1 MALHS
6 NIVGGSTAKRVMG
19 CPGSVALCAK
29 MPPKPSSVYADLGTL
44 LHNAVAQVLDQG
56 VTPESLIGMKYQ
68 DQVLT
73 QDHIDNKLHVALD
86 LLGEIDPKLEMEYA
100 VETEVG
106 FGDFLPDVFGSCD
119 LLGRIG
125 NRAIVL
131 DWKFGD
137 GVAVGVEENE
147 QLLFYAA
154 AAMRTPSV
162 AWVFDGATEI
172 ECVIVQP
179 PSVKRWVTTVDRVKI
194 FENNLV
200 ASVKE
205 SQKKN
210 AGLSA
215 GEHCRWCAAKPIC
228 PKMTG
233 AVERALQ
240 EQLASLNA
248 DMIGGYLKNC
258 DLLEQWITDLRALA
272 HQMLEADK
280 PVPGWK
286 LVNKRAIRQW
296 AVDDETVKDEL
307 NRAGLLPAETVVE
320 KIISPA
326 QAEKELKKYNLK
338 LPTELVVA
346 VSSGSTLAR
355 EDDPRPAVVQIGKQL
370 VAALSKIQQ
379 ELN

>member
-1 MALHS
+1 MAQHS

-29 MPPKPSSVYADLGTL
+29 MPPRPSSVYADLGTL
-44 LHNAVAQVLDQG
+44 LHTAISQVLDQG

-73 QDHIDNKLHVALD
+73 QDHIDNKLQVALN
-86 LLGEIDPKLEMEYA
+86 LLSEIDPKLEMEYA

-106 FGDFLPDVFGSCD
+106 FGDFLPNVFGSCD

-162 AWVFDGATEI
+162 AWVFEGATEI

-179 PSVKRWVTTVDRVKI
+179 PSVKRWVTTVERVKI

-205 SQKKN
+205 SQKAN

-215 GEHCRWCAAKPIC
+215 GDHCRWCAAKPIC

-233 AVERALQ
+233 AVDRALQ
-240 EQLASLNA
+240 DQLASLNA

-286 LVNKRAIRQW
+286 LVNKRATRQW
-296 AVDDETVKDEL
+296 ANEDQATDVLAKVIPEAEL
-307 NRAGLLPAETVVE
+307 FVTKLITPAV
-320 KIISPA
+320 
-326 QAEKELKKYNLK
+326 AEKVLKKLGTK
-338 LPTELVVA
+338 LPDDLVVA

-355 EDDPRPAVVQIGKQL
+355 EEDPRPAVVQIGKQL
-370 VAALSKIQQ
+370 VAALSKIQ
-379 ELN
+379 

>member
-1 MALHS
+1 MAQHS

-29 MPPKPSSVYADLGTL
+29 MPPRPSSVYADLGTL
-44 LHNAVAQVLDQG
+44 LHTAISQVLDQG
-56 VTPESLIGMKYQ
+56 VTPESLLGMKYQ

-73 QDHIDNKLHVALD
+73 QDHIDNKLHVALN
-86 LLGEIDPKLEMEYA
+86 LLGEIDPNLEMEYA

-154 AAMRTPSV
+154 AAMRTHSV

-179 PSVKRWVTTVDRVKI
+179 PSVKRWVTTVERVKI

-205 SQKKN
+205 SQKAN

-215 GEHCRWCAAKPIC
+215 GDHCRWCAAKPIC

-233 AVERALQ
+233 AVDRAL
-240 EQLASLNA
+240 EAQLVSLDA
-248 DMIGGYLKNC
+248 GTIGAYLKNC

-286 LVNKRAIRQW
+286 LVNKRATRQW
-296 AVDDETVKDEL
+296 ANEDQAAAVLAKVIPEAEL
-307 NRAGLLPAETVVE
+307 YVTKLITPAV
-320 KIISPA
+320 
-326 QAEKELKKYNLK
+326 AEKVLKKLGTK
-338 LPTELVVA
+338 LPDDLVVA

-370 VAALSKIQQ
+370 VAALSKIQ
-379 ELN
+379 

>member
-1 MALHS
+1 MAQHS

-29 MPPKPSSVYADLGTL
+29 MPPRPSSVYADLGTL
-44 LHNAVAQVLDQG
+44 LHTAISQVLDQG

-179 PSVKRWVTTVDRVKI
+179 PSVKRWVTTVERVKI

-205 SQKKN
+205 SQKAN

-215 GEHCRWCAAKPIC
+215 GDHCRWCAAKPIC

-233 AVERALQ
+233 AVDRALQ
-240 EQLASLNA
+240 DQLASLNA

-286 LVNKRAIRQW
+286 LVNKRATRQW
-296 AVDDETVKDEL
+296 ANDDQAADVLAKVIPEAEL
-307 NRAGLLPAETVVE
+307 YVTKLITPAV
-320 KIISPA
+320 
-326 QAEKELKKYNLK
+326 AEKVLKKLGTQ
-338 LPTELVVA
+338 LPDDLVVA

-355 EDDPRPAVVQIGKQL
+355 EEDPRPAVVQIGKQL
-370 VAALSKIQQ
+370 VAALSKIQ
-379 ELN
+379 

>member
-1 MALHS
+1 
-6 NIVGGSTAKRVMG
+6 
-19 CPGSVALCAK
+19 
-29 MPPKPSSVYADLGTL
+29 
-44 LHNAVAQVLDQG
+44 
-56 VTPESLIGMKYQ
+56 MKYQ

-179 PSVKRWVTTVDRVKI
+179 PSVKRWVTTVERVKI

-205 SQKKN
+205 SQKAN
-210 AGLSA
+210 AGLNA

-233 AVERALQ
+233 AVDRALQ
-240 EQLASLNA
+240 EQLVSLDA

-286 LVNKRAIRQW
+286 LVNKRATRQW
-296 AVDDETVKDEL
+296 ANDDQAADVLAKVIPEAEL
-307 NRAGLLPAETVVE
+307 YVTKLITPAVAE
-320 KIISPA
+320 KI
-326 QAEKELKKYNLK
+326 LKKLGEQ
-338 LPTELVVA
+338 LPNDLVIA

-355 EDDPRPAVVQIGKQL
+355 EEDPRPAVVQIGKQL
-370 VAALSKIQQ
+370 VAALSKIQ
-379 ELN
+379 

>member
-1 MALHS
+1 MAQHS

-29 MPPKPSSVYADLGTL
+29 MPPRPSSVYADLGTL
-44 LHNAVAQVLDQG
+44 LHNAIAQVLDQG
-56 VTPESLIGMKYQ
+56 VTPESLLSMKYQ

-73 QDHIDNKLHVALD
+73 QDHIDNKLQVALN
-86 LLGEIDPKLEMEYA
+86 LLSEIDPKLEMEYA

-179 PSVKRWVTTVDRVKI
+179 PSVKRWVTTVERVKI

-233 AVERALQ
+233 AVDRALQ
-240 EQLASLNA
+240 EQLVSLNA

-286 LVNKRAIRQW
+286 LVNKRATRQW
-296 AVDDETVKDEL
+296 ANDDQAADVLAKVIPEAEL
-307 NRAGLLPAETVVE
+307 FVTKLITPAV
-320 KIISPA
+320 
-326 QAEKELKKYNLK
+326 AEKVLKVLGTK
-338 LPTELVVA
+338 LPDDLVVA

-355 EDDPRPAVVQIGKQL
+355 EDDSRPAVVQIGKQL
-370 VAALSKIQQ
+370 VAALSKIQ
-379 ELN
+379 

>member
-1 MALHS
+1 MAQHS

-29 MPPKPSSVYADLGTL
+29 MPPRPSSVYADLGTL
-44 LHNAVAQVLDQG
+44 LHTAISQVLDQG
-56 VTPESLIGMKYQ
+56 VTPESLLGMKYQ

-73 QDHIDNKLHVALD
+73 QDHIDNKLHVALN
-86 LLGEIDPKLEMEYA
+86 LLGEIDPNLEMEYA

-179 PSVKRWVTTVDRVKI
+179 PSVKRWVTTVERVKI

-205 SQKKN
+205 SQKKI

-233 AVERALQ
+233 AVDRALQ
-240 EQLASLNA
+240 DQLMSLDA

-296 AVDDETVKDEL
+296 ANEDQATDVLAKVIPEAEL
-307 NRAGLLPAETVVE
+307 FVTKLITPAV
-320 KIISPA
+320 
-326 QAEKELKKYNLK
+326 AEKVLKKLGTQ
-338 LPTELVVA
+338 LPDDLVVA

-355 EDDPRPAVVQIGKQL
+355 EEDPRPAVVQIGKQL
-370 VAALSKIQQ
+370 TAALSKIQ
-379 ELN
+379 

>member
-1 MALHS
+1 MANHS
-6 NIVGGSTAKRVMG
+6 KVVGGSTAKRVIG
-19 CPGSVALCAK
+19 CPGSVALCAT
-29 MPPKPSSVYADLGTL
+29 MPPKPSSKYADEGTL
-44 LHNAVAQVLDQG
+44 LHDAIAQVLDKD
-56 VTPESLIGMKYQ
+56 VKPESLLGMTYQ

-73 QDHIDNKLHVALD
+73 QELIDNKLHVALD
-86 LLGEIDPKLEMEYA
+86 LLGQVDPNLEMEYA

-162 AWVFDGATEI
+162 SWVFDGATEI
-172 ECVIVQP
+172 ECVIIQP
-179 PSVKRWVTTVDRVKI
+179 PMIRRWVTTVERVKQ
-194 FENNLV
+194 FELTLLQ
-200 ASVKE
+200 AVKA
-205 SQKKN
+205 SQKKD
-210 AGLSA
+210 APIA
-215 GEHCRWCAAKPIC
+215 VGEHCRWCSAKPVC

-233 AVERALQ
+233 AVDRALDT
-240 EQLASLNA
+240 QLENIDANK
-248 DMIGGYLKNC
+248 IGAYLANC

-272 HQMLEADK
+272 HQILEADK

-286 LVNKRAIRQW
+286 LVNKRATRQW
-296 AVDDETVKDEL
+296 ANEDVADDVLSKVIPKDEL
-307 NRAGLLPAETVVE
+307 YVA
-320 KIISPA
+320 KMISPA
-326 QAEKELKKYNLK
+326 QAEKVLKKLGQQ
-338 LPTELVVA
+338 LPDDLVVA

-370 VAALSKIQQ
+370 TAALSKIQ
-379 ELN
+379 

>member
-1 MALHS
+1 MAQHS

-29 MPPKPSSVYADLGTL
+29 MPPRPSSVYADLGTL
-44 LHNAVAQVLDQG
+44 LHTAISQVLDQG

-73 QDHIDNKLHVALD
+73 QELIDNKLHVALD

-106 FGDFLPDVFGSCD
+106 FGDFLPNVFGSCD

-179 PSVKRWVTTVDRVKI
+179 PSVKRWVTTVERVKI

-205 SQKKN
+205 SQKAN

-233 AVERALQ
+233 AVDRALQ
-240 EQLASLNA
+240 EQLVSLNA

-272 HQMLEADK
+272 HQMLEADT

-320 KIISPA
+320 KVISPA

-370 VAALSKIQQ
+370 VAALSKI
-379 ELN
+379 

>member
-1 MALHS
+1 MAQHS

-29 MPPKPSSVYADLGTL
+29 MPPRPSSVYADLGTL
-44 LHNAVAQVLDQG
+44 LHTAISQVLDQG

-73 QDHIDNKLHVALD
+73 QDHIDNKLHVALN
-86 LLGEIDPKLEMEYA
+86 LLSEIDPKLEMEYA

-154 AAMRTPSV
+154 AAMRTESV
-162 AWVFDGATEI
+162 KWVFDGATEI

-179 PSVKRWVTTVDRVKI
+179 PSVKRWVTTVERVKI

-205 SQKKN
+205 SQKAN

-233 AVERALQ
+233 AVDRALQ
-240 EQLASLNA
+240 DQLASLNA
-248 DMIGGYLKNC
+248 DMIGVYLKNC

-286 LVNKRAIRQW
+286 LVNKRATRQW
-296 AVDDETVKDEL
+296 ANDDQAADVLAKVIPEAEL
-307 NRAGLLPAETVVE
+307 YVTKLITPAV
-320 KIISPA
+320 
-326 QAEKELKKYNLK
+326 AEKVLKKLGDK
-338 LPTELVVA
+338 LPDDLVVA

>member
-1 MALHS
+1 MAQHS

-29 MPPKPSSVYADLGTL
+29 MPPRPSSVYADLGTL
-44 LHNAVAQVLDQG
+44 LHNAVSQVLDQG

-73 QDHIDNKLHVALD
+73 QELIDNKLHVALD

-154 AAMRTPSV
+154 AAMRTESV
-162 AWVFDGATEI
+162 KWVFDGATEI

-179 PSVKRWVTTVDRVKI
+179 PSVKRWVTTVERVKI

-205 SQKKN
+205 SQKAN

-215 GEHCRWCAAKPIC
+215 GDHCRWCSAKPIC

-233 AVERALQ
+233 AVDRALQ
-240 EQLASLNA
+240 DQLMSLDA

-286 LVNKRAIRQW
+286 LVNKRAMRQW
-296 AVDDETVKDEL
+296 ANEDQADDVLSKVIPKDEL
-307 NRAGLLPAETVVE
+307 YVA
-320 KIISPA
+320 KMISPA
-326 QAEKELKKYNLK
+326 QAEKVLKKLGEQ
-338 LPTELVVA
+338 LPNDLVIA

-355 EDDPRPAVVQIGKQL
+355 EEDPRPAVVQIGKQL
-370 VAALSKIQQ
+370 VAALSKIQ
-379 ELN
+379 

>member
-29 MPPKPSSVYADLGTL
+29 MPPRPSSVYADLGTL

-73 QDHIDNKLHVALD
+73 QELIDNKLHVALD

-125 NRAIVL
+125 DRAIVL

-179 PSVKRWVTTVDRVKI
+179 PSVKRWVTTVERVKI

-205 SQKKN
+205 SQKTN
-210 AGLSA
+210 ADLSV

-233 AVERALQ
+233 AVDRALQ

-272 HQMLEADK
+272 HQILEADK

-286 LVNKRAIRQW
+286 LVNKRAMRQW
-296 AVDDETVKDEL
+296 ANEDQADDVLSKVIPKDEL
-307 NRAGLLPAETVVE
+307 YVA
-320 KIISPA
+320 KMISPA
-326 QAEKELKKYNLK
+326 QAEKVLKKLGEQ
-338 LPTELVVA
+338 LPDDLVIA

-355 EDDPRPAVVQIGKQL
+355 EEDPRPAVVQIGKQL
-370 VAALSKIQQ
+370 VAALSKIQ
-379 ELN
+379 

>member
-6 NIVGGSTAKRVMG
+6 NIVGGSSAKRVMG

-29 MPPKPSSVYADLGTL
+29 MPPRPSSVYADLGTL

-179 PSVKRWVTTVDRVKI
+179 PSVKRWVTTIDRVKI

-210 AGLSA
+210 ADLSV

-286 LVNKRAIRQW
+286 LVNKRAMRQW
-296 AVDDETVKDEL
+296 ANEDQADDVLSKVIPKDEL
-307 NRAGLLPAETVVE
+307 YVA
-320 KIISPA
+320 KMISPA
-326 QAEKELKKYNLK
+326 QAEKVLKKLGTQ
-338 LPTELVVA
+338 LPNDLVVA

-370 VAALSKIQQ
+370 VAALSKIQ
-379 ELN
+379 

>member
-29 MPPKPSSVYADLGTL
+29 MPPRPSSVYADLGTL

-73 QDHIDNKLHVALD
+73 QDHIDNKLQVALN

-100 VETEVG
+100 VETEVS

-179 PSVKRWVTTVDRVKI
+179 PSVKRWVTTVERVKI

-205 SQKKN
+205 SQKAN
-210 AGLSA
+210 AGLSV

-233 AVERALQ
+233 AVDRAL
-240 EQLASLNA
+240 EAQLVSLDA
-248 DMIGGYLKNC
+248 DMIGDYLKNC

-286 LVNKRAIRQW
+286 LVNKRATRQW
-296 AVDDETVKDEL
+296 ANEGQADDVLSKVIPKDEL
-307 NRAGLLPAETVVE
+307 YVA
-320 KIISPA
+320 KMISPA
-326 QAEKELKKYNLK
+326 QAEKVLKKLGEQ
-338 LPTELVVA
+338 LPDDLVIA

-355 EDDPRPAVVQIGKQL
+355 EEDPRPAVAQIGKQL
-370 VAALSKIQQ
+370 VVALSKIQ
-379 ELN
+379 

>member
-1 MALHS
+1 
-6 NIVGGSTAKRVMG
+6 
-19 CPGSVALCAK
+19 
-29 MPPKPSSVYADLGTL
+29 VYADLGTL
-44 LHNAVAQVLDQG
+44 LHTAISQVLDQG
-56 VTPESLIGMKYQ
+56 VKPESLIGMKYQ

-100 VETEVG
+100 VETEVS

-162 AWVFDGATEI
+162 SWVFDGATEI

-179 PSVKRWVTTVDRVKI
+179 PSVKRWVTTVERVKI

-233 AVERALQ
+233 AVDRALQ
-240 EQLASLNA
+240 AQMVSLDA
-248 DMIGGYLKNC
+248 DTIGAYLKNC

-286 LVNKRAIRQW
+286 LVNKRVTRQW
-296 AVDDETVKDEL
+296 ANEEVAFKTLRDLGIQSREL
-307 NRAGLLPAETVVE
+307 RQLKFV
-320 KIISPA
+320 SPA
-326 QAEKELKKYNLK
+326 QAEKVIKQHGKT
-338 LPTELVVA
+338 LPTELVIA

-355 EDDPRPAVVQIGKQL
+355 EEDPRPAVVQIGKQL
-370 VAALSKIQQ
+370 VAALSKIQ
-379 ELN
+379 

>member
-1 MALHS
+1 
-6 NIVGGSTAKRVMG
+6 
-19 CPGSVALCAK
+19 
-29 MPPKPSSVYADLGTL
+29 MPPRPSSVYADLGTL
-44 LHNAVAQVLDQG
+44 LHNAVAQVLDEG
-56 VTPESLIGMKYQ
+56 VTPESLLGMKYQ

-73 QDHIDNKLHVALD
+73 QDHIDNKLHVALN

-179 PSVKRWVTTVDRVKI
+179 PSVKRWVTTVERVKI

-205 SQKKN
+205 SQKAN

-215 GEHCRWCAAKPIC
+215 GEHCRWCSAKPIC

-233 AVERALQ
+233 AVDRALQ
-240 EQLASLNA
+240 AQLVSLDA
-248 DMIGGYLKNC
+248 DTIGAYLKNC

-286 LVNKRAIRQW
+286 LVNKRATRQW
-296 AVDDETVKDEL
+296 ANEGQADDVLSKVIPKDEL
-307 NRAGLLPAETVVE
+307 YVA
-320 KIISPA
+320 KMISPA
-326 QAEKELKKYNLK
+326 QAEKVLKKLGEQ
-338 LPTELVVA
+338 LPDDLVIA

-355 EDDPRPAVVQIGKQL
+355 EEDPRPAVVQIGKQL
-370 VAALSKIQQ
+370 VAALSKIQ
-379 ELN
+379 

>member
-1 MALHS
+1 
-6 NIVGGSTAKRVMG
+6 
-19 CPGSVALCAK
+19 
-29 MPPKPSSVYADLGTL
+29 
-44 LHNAVAQVLDQG
+44 
-56 VTPESLIGMKYQ
+56 MKYQ

-73 QDHIDNKLHVALD
+73 QELIDNKLHVALD

-106 FGDFLPDVFGSCD
+106 FGDFLPNVFGSCD

-137 GVAVGVEENE
+137 GVSVGVEENE

-179 PSVKRWVTTVDRVKI
+179 PSVKRWVTTVERVKI

-205 SQKKN
+205 SQKAN

-286 LVNKRAIRQW
+286 LVNKRATRQW
-296 AVDDETVKDEL
+296 ANDDQAADVLAKVIPEAEL
-307 NRAGLLPAETVVE
+307 YVTKLITPAV
-320 KIISPA
+320 
-326 QAEKELKKYNLK
+326 AEKVLKKLGDK
-338 LPTELVVA
+338 LPDDLVIA

-355 EDDPRPAVVQIGKQL
+355 EEDPRPAVVQIGKQL
-370 VAALSKIQQ
+370 VAALSKIQ
-379 ELN
+379 

>member
-1 MALHS
+1 MAQHS

-29 MPPKPSSVYADLGTL
+29 MPLRPSSVYADLGTL
-44 LHNAVAQVLDQG
+44 LHTAISQVLDQG
-56 VTPESLIGMKYQ
+56 VTPESLLGMKYQ

-73 QDHIDNKLHVALD
+73 QDHIDNKHHVALN
-86 LLGEIDPKLEMEYA
+86 LISEIDPKLEMEYA

-179 PSVKRWVTTVDRVKI
+179 PSVKRWVTTVERVKI

-205 SQKKN
+205 SQKAN

-233 AVERALQ
+233 AVDRALQ
-240 EQLASLNA
+240 DQLMSLDA

-286 LVNKRAIRQW
+286 LVNKRATRQW
-296 AVDDETVKDEL
+296 ANEDQATDVLSKVIPETEL
-307 NRAGLLPAETVVE
+307 FVTKLITPAV
-320 KIISPA
+320 
-326 QAEKELKKYNLK
+326 AEKVLKKLGTQ
-338 LPTELVVA
+338 LPDDLVVA

-355 EDDPRPAVVQIGKQL
+355 EEDPRPAVVQIGKQL
-370 VAALSKIQQ
+370 TAALSKIQ
-379 ELN
+379 

>member
-1 MALHS
+1 MAQHS

-29 MPPKPSSVYADLGTL
+29 MPPRPSSVYADLGTL
-44 LHNAVAQVLDQG
+44 LHNAVSQVLDQG

-73 QDHIDNKLHVALD
+73 QELIDNKLHVALD

-154 AAMRTPSV
+154 AAMRTESV
-162 AWVFDGATEI
+162 KWVFDGATEI

-179 PSVKRWVTTVDRVKI
+179 PSVKRWVTTVERVKI

-205 SQKKN
+205 SQKAN

-215 GEHCRWCAAKPIC
+215 GDHCRWCSAKPIC

-233 AVERALQ
+233 AVDRALQ
-240 EQLASLNA
+240 DQLMSLDA

-272 HQMLEADK
+272 HQMLEADT

-286 LVNKRAIRQW
+286 LVNKRAMRQW
-296 AVDDETVKDEL
+296 ANEDQAADVLAKVIPEAEL
-307 NRAGLLPAETVVE
+307 YVTKLITPAV
-320 KIISPA
+320 
-326 QAEKELKKYNLK
+326 AEKVLKKLGDK
-338 LPTELVVA
+338 LPDDLVIA

-355 EDDPRPAVVQIGKQL
+355 EEDPRPAVVQIGKQL
-370 VAALSKIQQ
+370 VAALSKIQ
-379 ELN
+379 

>member
-1 MALHS
+1 
-6 NIVGGSTAKRVMG
+6 
-19 CPGSVALCAK
+19 
-29 MPPKPSSVYADLGTL
+29 MPPRPSSVYADLGTL
-44 LHNAVAQVLDQG
+44 LHTAISQVLDQG

-73 QDHIDNKLHVALD
+73 QDHIDNKLHVALN

-179 PSVKRWVTTVDRVKI
+179 PSVKRWVTTVERVKI

-205 SQKKN
+205 SQKAN

-233 AVERALQ
+233 AVDRALQ
-240 EQLASLNA
+240 DQIMSLDA
-248 DMIGGYLKNC
+248 DMIGRYLGNC

-272 HQMLEADK
+272 HCMLDAGVQ
-280 PVPGWK
+280 VPGWK
-286 LVNKRAIRQW
+286 LVNKRATRQW
-296 AVDDETVKDEL
+296 ANEDVADDVLRHLMPVAEL
-307 NRAGLLPAETVVE
+307 YVSKMV
-320 KIISPA
+320 SPA
-326 QAEKELKKYNLK
+326 QAEKVLKKLDTK
-338 LPTELVVA
+338 LPDDLVIA

-370 VAALSKIQQ
+370 VAALSKIQ
-379 ELN
+379 

>member
-1 MALHS
+1 MAQHS

-29 MPPKPSSVYADLGTL
+29 MPPRPSSVYADLGTL
-44 LHNAVAQVLDQG
+44 LHTAISQVLDQG
-56 VTPESLIGMKYQ
+56 VTPESLLGMKYQ

-73 QDHIDNKLHVALD
+73 QDHIDNKLHVALN
-86 LLGEIDPKLEMEYA
+86 LLSEIDPKLEMEYA

-125 NRAIVL
+125 DRAIVL

-205 SQKKN
+205 SQKAN

-233 AVERALQ
+233 AVDRALQ
-240 EQLASLNA
+240 DQLMSLDA

-286 LVNKRAIRQW
+286 LVNKRATRQW
-296 AVDDETVKDEL
+296 ANEDQATDVLAKVIPEAEL
-307 NRAGLLPAETVVE
+307 YVTKLITPAV
-320 KIISPA
+320 
-326 QAEKELKKYNLK
+326 AEKVLKKLGTK
-338 LPTELVVA
+338 LPDDLVVA

-355 EDDPRPAVVQIGKQL
+355 EEDPRPAVVQIGKQL
-370 VAALSKIQQ
+370 TAALSKIQ
-379 ELN
+379 

>member
-1 MALHS
+1 MAQHS

-29 MPPKPSSVYADLGTL
+29 MPPRPSSVYADLGTL

-56 VTPESLIGMKYQ
+56 VTPESLLGMKYQ

-73 QDHIDNKLHVALD
+73 QDHIDNKLHVALN

-106 FGDFLPDVFGSCD
+106 FGDFLPNVFGSCD

-179 PSVKRWVTTVDRVKI
+179 PSVKRWITTVDRVKI

-210 AGLSA
+210 ADLSA

-286 LVNKRAIRQW
+286 LVNKRATRQW
-296 AVDDETVKDEL
+296 ANDDQAADVLAKVIPEAEL
-307 NRAGLLPAETVVE
+307 YVTKLITPAV
-320 KIISPA
+320 
-326 QAEKELKKYNLK
+326 AEKVLKKLGDK
-338 LPTELVVA
+338 LPDDLVIA

-355 EDDPRPAVVQIGKQL
+355 EEDPRPAVVQIGKQL
-370 VAALSKIQQ
+370 VAALSKIQ
-379 ELN
+379 

>member
-1 MALHS
+1 MAQHS

-29 MPPKPSSVYADLGTL
+29 MPPRPSSVYADLGTL

-56 VTPESLIGMKYQ
+56 VTPESLLGMKYQ

-73 QDHIDNKLHVALD
+73 QDHIDNKLHVALN

-106 FGDFLPDVFGSCD
+106 FGDFLPNVFGSCD

-179 PSVKRWVTTVDRVKI
+179 PSVKRWITTVDRVKI

-210 AGLSA
+210 ADLSA

-286 LVNKRAIRQW
+286 LVNKRATRQW
-296 AVDDETVKDEL
+296 ANDDQAADVLAKVIPEAEL
-307 NRAGLLPAETVVE
+307 YVTKLITPAV
-320 KIISPA
+320 
-326 QAEKELKKYNLK
+326 AEKVLKKLGDK
-338 LPTELVVA
+338 LPDDLVIA

-355 EDDPRPAVVQIGKQL
+355 EEDPRPAVVQIGKQL

-379 ELN
+379 E

>member
-29 MPPKPSSVYADLGTL
+29 MPPRPSSVYADLGTL

-56 VTPESLIGMKYQ
+56 VTPESLLGMKYQ
-68 DQVLT
+68 DQVLM
-73 QDHIDNKLHVALD
+73 QDHIDNKLHVALN

-179 PSVKRWVTTVDRVKI
+179 PSVKRWVTTVERVKI

-205 SQKKN
+205 SQKAN

-215 GEHCRWCAAKPIC
+215 GDHCRWCAAKPIC

-233 AVERALQ
+233 AVDRALQ
-240 EQLASLNA
+240 DQLASLNA

-286 LVNKRAIRQW
+286 LVNKRATRQW
-296 AVDDETVKDEL
+296 ANEDQAADVLAKVIPETEL
-307 NRAGLLPAETVVE
+307 YVTKLITPAV
-320 KIISPA
+320 
-326 QAEKELKKYNLK
+326 AEKVLKKLDTK
-338 LPTELVVA
+338 LPDDLVIA

-355 EDDPRPAVVQIGKQL
+355 EEDPRPAVVQIGKQL
-370 VAALSKIQQ
+370 VAALSKIQ
-379 ELN
+379 

>member
-1 MALHS
+1 MAQHS

-29 MPPKPSSVYADLGTL
+29 MPPRPSSVYADLGTL
-44 LHNAVAQVLDQG
+44 LHTAISQVLDQG

-86 LLGEIDPKLEMEYA
+86 LLGEIDPNLEMEYA

-179 PSVKRWVTTVDRVKI
+179 PSVKRWVTTVERVKE
-194 FENNLV
+194 FEQQLV
-200 ASVKE
+200 KAVVI
-205 SQKKN
+205 SQKKWPPIIV
-210 AGLSA
+210 
-215 GEHCRWCAAKPIC
+215 GEHCRWCSAKPVC
-228 PKMTG
+228 PEMTG
-233 AVERALQ
+233 AVDRALDL
-240 EQLASLNA
+240 QLASLDA
-248 DMIGGYLKNC
+248 SKIGTYLKNC

-286 LVNKRAIRQW
+286 LVNKRATRQW
-296 AVDDETVKDEL
+296 ANDDQAADVLAKVIPEAEL
-307 NRAGLLPAETVVE
+307 YVNKLITPAV
-320 KIISPA
+320 
-326 QAEKELKKYNLK
+326 AEKVLKKLGDK
-338 LPTELVVA
+338 LPDDLIIA

-355 EDDPRPAVVQIGKQL
+355 EEDPRPAVVQIGKQL
-370 VAALSKIQQ
+370 VAALSKIQ
-379 ELN
+379 

>member
-1 MALHS
+1 MAQHS

-29 MPPKPSSVYADLGTL
+29 MPPRPSSVYADLGTL
-44 LHNAVAQVLDQG
+44 LHTAISQVLDQG

-179 PSVKRWVTTVDRVKI
+179 PSVKRWVTTVERVKI

-205 SQKKN
+205 SQKAN

-215 GEHCRWCAAKPIC
+215 GEHCRWCSAKPIC

-233 AVERALQ
+233 AVDRALQ
-240 EQLASLNA
+240 AQLMSLDA

-286 LVNKRAIRQW
+286 LVNKRATRQW
-296 AVDDETVKDEL
+296 ANDDQAADVLAKVIPEAEL
-307 NRAGLLPAETVVE
+307 YVTKLITPAV
-320 KIISPA
+320 
-326 QAEKELKKYNLK
+326 AEKVLKKLGDK
-338 LPTELVVA
+338 LPDDLVIA

-370 VAALSKIQQ
+370 VAALSKIQ
-379 ELN
+379 

>member
-1 MALHS
+1 
-6 NIVGGSTAKRVMG
+6 
-19 CPGSVALCAK
+19 
-29 MPPKPSSVYADLGTL
+29 
-44 LHNAVAQVLDQG
+44 
-56 VTPESLIGMKYQ
+56 MKYQ

-106 FGDFLPDVFGSCD
+106 FGEFLPDVFGSCD

-205 SQKKN
+205 SQKAN

-233 AVERALQ
+233 AVDRALQ

-272 HQMLEADK
+272 HQMLEAAK

-286 LVNKRAIRQW
+286 LVNKRATRQW
-296 AVDDETVKDEL
+296 ANEDQAADLLAKVIPEAEL
-307 NRAGLLPAETVVE
+307 YVTKLITPAV
-320 KIISPA
+320 
-326 QAEKELKKYNLK
+326 AEKVLKKLGDK
-338 LPTELVVA
+338 LPDDLVIA

-355 EDDPRPAVVQIGKQL
+355 EEDPRPAVVQIGKQL
-370 VAALSKIQQ
+370 VAALSKIQ
-379 ELN
+379 

>member
-1 MALHS
+1 MAQHS

-29 MPPKPSSVYADLGTL
+29 MPPRPSSVYADLGTL
-44 LHNAVAQVLDQG
+44 LHTAISQVLDQG
-56 VTPESLIGMKYQ
+56 VTPKSLLGMKYQ

-154 AAMRTPSV
+154 AAMRTESV
-162 AWVFDGATEI
+162 KWVFDGATEI

-179 PSVKRWVTTVDRVKI
+179 PSVKRWVTTVERVKI

-205 SQKKN
+205 SQKAN
-210 AGLSA
+210 AGLSV
-215 GEHCRWCAAKPIC
+215 GDHCRWCAAKPIC

-233 AVERALQ
+233 AVDRALKDQ
-240 EQLASLNA
+240 IMSLDA

-286 LVNKRAIRQW
+286 LVNKRATRQW
-296 AVDDETVKDEL
+296 ANEDQATDVLAKVIPEAEL
-307 NRAGLLPAETVVE
+307 YVTKLITPAV
-320 KIISPA
+320 
-326 QAEKELKKYNLK
+326 AEKVLKKLGTK
-338 LPTELVVA
+338 LPDDLVIA

-355 EDDPRPAVVQIGKQL
+355 EEDPRPAVVQIGKQL
-370 VAALSKIQQ
+370 VAALSKIQ
-379 ELN
+379 

>member
-1 MALHS
+1 MAQHS

-29 MPPKPSSVYADLGTL
+29 MPPRPSSVYADLGTL
-44 LHNAVAQVLDQG
+44 LHNAIAQVLDQG
-56 VTPESLIGMKYQ
+56 VTPESLLGMKYQ

-106 FGDFLPDVFGSCD
+106 FGDFLPNVFGSCD

-154 AAMRTPSV
+154 AAMRTESV
-162 AWVFDGATEI
+162 KWVFDGATEI

-194 FENNLV
+194 FEHNLV

-240 EQLASLNA
+240 DQLASLNA

-296 AVDDETVKDEL
+296 AVNDETVKDEL

-355 EDDPRPAVVQIGKQL
+355 EEDPRPAVVQIGKQL
-370 VAALSKIQQ
+370 VAALSKIQ
-379 ELN
+379 

>member
-1 MALHS
+1 MAQHS

-29 MPPKPSSVYADLGTL
+29 MPPRPSSVYADLGTL
-44 LHNAVAQVLDQG
+44 LHTAISQVLDQG

-154 AAMRTPSV
+154 TAMRTPSV
-162 AWVFDGATEI
+162 AWVFEGATEI

-179 PSVKRWVTTVDRVKI
+179 PSVKRWVTTVERVKI

-215 GEHCRWCAAKPIC
+215 GDHCRWCAAKPIC

-233 AVERALQ
+233 AVDRALEAQ
-240 EQLASLNA
+240 MVSLDA
-248 DMIGGYLKNC
+248 DTIGAYLKNC

-320 KIISPA
+320 KVISPA

-355 EDDPRPAVVQIGKQL
+355 EEDPRPAVVQIGKQL
-370 VAALSKIQQ
+370 TAALSKIQ
-379 ELN
+379 